1 MSKTDFLEFLELYAE
16 VVIENYE
23 RNRSNRINALM
34 DAKFL
39 QLPPEEINQIE
50 INNKA
55 YVDGR
60 KSRLKVLMEEFLDG
74 EENIQFKPYDIRLL

>member
-23 RNRSNRINALM
+23 RNRSNRITKLV
-34 DAKFL
+34 DAKFM
-39 QLPPEEINQIE
+39 QLPLEEINQIE
-50 INNKA
+50 VENKA

-74 EENIQFKPYDIRLL
+74 EENI

>member
-1 MSKTDFLEFLELYAE
+1 MNKTDFLEFLELYAE

-23 RNRSNRINALM
+23 RNRSNRINVLM

-74 EENIQFKPYDIRLL
+74 EENI

>member
-23 RNRSNRINALM
+23 RNRSNRITKLV
-34 DAKFL
+34 DAKFM
-39 QLPPEEINQIE
+39 QLPSEEINQIE

-60 KSRLKVLMEEFLDG
+60 KSRLKVLTKEFLDG
-74 EENIQFKPYDIRLL
+74 EENI

>member
-23 RNRSNRINALM
+23 RNRSNQINVLM

-74 EENIQFKPYDIRLL
+74 EENI

>member
-23 RNRSNRINALM
+23 KNKSNRITKLV
-34 DAKFL
+34 DAKYKR
-39 QLPPEEINQIE
+39 LPADEINQIE

-60 KSRLKVLMEEFLDG
+60 KSRLKVLTEEFLDG
-74 EENIQFKPYDIRLL
+74 EENI

>member
-1 MSKTDFLEFLELYAE
+1 MNKTDFLEFLELYAE

-23 RNRSNRINALM
+23 RNRNNRINVLM

-50 INNKA
+50 IENKA

-60 KSRLKVLMEEFLDG
+60 KNRLKVLMEEFLDG
-74 EENIQFKPYDIRLL
+74 EENI

>member
-23 RNRSNRINALM
+23 RNRSNRINVLM

-60 KSRLKVLMEEFLDG
+60 KSRLKVLTEEFLDG
-74 EENIQFKPYDIRLL
+74 EENI

>member
-1 MSKTDFLEFLELYAE
+1 MNKTDLLEFLELYAE

-23 RNRSNRINALM
+23 KNKSNRINVLM

-39 QLPPEEINQIE
+39 QLPPEEIKQIE
-50 INNKA
+50 AGNKA

-60 KSRLKVLMEEFLDG
+60 KSRLKVLTEEFLDG
-74 EENIQFKPYDIRLL
+74 EENI

>member
-23 RNRSNRINALM
+23 RNKSYRMTKLV
-34 DAKFL
+34 DAKFQ
-39 QLPPEEINQIE
+39 QLSSEEINQIE
-50 INNKA
+50 IENKA

-60 KSRLKVLMEEFLDG
+60 KSRLKVLMGEFLDG
-74 EENIQFKPYDIRLL
+74 EENI

>member
-23 RNRSNRINALM
+23 RNRSNRINVLM

-39 QLPPEEINQIE
+39 QLPPEEIEQIE
-50 INNKA
+50 AGNKA

-74 EENIQFKPYDIRLL
+74 EENI

>member
-74 EENIQFKPYDIRLL
+74 EENI